1 MAFDWFPGGHPGT
14 ALIALAAAGNNRSV
28 SARTTGTAT
37 AKARQVGCNT
47 PTKIILVGLP
57 KAIAKLAPPL
67 NLGHV
72 FFLSIDSII
81 DHSLFIIHC
90 RHPPAATPLPPP
102 TRPFSKSRIQ
112 EN

>member
-72 FFLSIDSII
+72 FFNQLII
-81 DHSLFIIHC
+81 HYSLFIVDT
-90 RHPPAATPLPPP
+90 RPALYTPLRRHD
-102 TRPFSKSRIQ
+102 TR
-112 EN
+112 